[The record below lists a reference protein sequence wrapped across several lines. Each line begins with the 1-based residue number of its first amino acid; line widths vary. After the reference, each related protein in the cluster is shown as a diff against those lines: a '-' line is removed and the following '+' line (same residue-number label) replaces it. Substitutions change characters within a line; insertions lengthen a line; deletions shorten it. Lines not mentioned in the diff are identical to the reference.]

1 MASQRKALITSH
13 KNYRK
18 KLFSCHLILAVC
30 ANIILAMHIHLLM
43 IDAPGNVIGSS
54 MFLLTMYLGIP
65 IIITIG
71 CVLFYTL
78 KTHPDGKIVLLD
90 IALTI
95 MVLQWILQTEPVIEN
110 SILLEAAY
118 AAIVLVTVKLKK
130 AETN

>member
-1 MASQRKALITSH
+1 
-13 KNYRK
+13 
-18 KLFSCHLILAVC
+18 
-30 ANIILAMHIHLLM
+30 M
-43 IDAPGNVIGSS
+43 IDARGDVIGGS

-78 KTHPDGKIVLLD
+78 KTHLDGKIVLLD
-90 IALTI
+90 IALTV

-118 AAIVLVTVKLKK
+118 AAIVLITVKLKK